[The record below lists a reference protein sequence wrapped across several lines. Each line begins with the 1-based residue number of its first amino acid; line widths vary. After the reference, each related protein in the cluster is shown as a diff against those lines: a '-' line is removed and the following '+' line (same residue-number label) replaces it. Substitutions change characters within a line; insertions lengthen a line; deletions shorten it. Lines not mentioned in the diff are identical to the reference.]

1 MIMTN
6 GESTDMTSDD
16 RPGTGDASL
25 PPGLTDTD
33 GTVGLPFR
41 MEHYSP
47 DARGGSYVLPPAAV
61 LAGAPATLE
70 AFWDELKPGASS
82 PFDQHDAVELWFI
95 ASGRG
100 TLELNGERHDLTP
113 GQAVVIP
120 SRATHQVWCTGDE
133 PLVTFSLAWS

>member
-1 MIMTN
+1 
-6 GESTDMTSDD
+6 MTSADQLAI
-16 RPGTGDASL
+16 GETAL

-33 GTVGLPFR
+33 GSVRLSFR
-41 MEHYSP
+41 MEHQSP
-47 DARGGSYVLPPAAV
+47 DARGGSYVLPPTAV
-61 LAGAPATLE
+61 LAGAPASLE

-95 ASGRG
+95 SSGRG
-100 TLELNGERHDLTP
+100 RLELNGERRDLAP
-113 GQAVVIP
+113 GQVVVIP